1 MHNIY
6 NVIEL
11 KRGIYK
17 ICSQELME
25 EIASVP
31 RFENFYKDI
40 FELYNVKYDTETI
53 KQKRTFVA
61 AITKYFII
69 DRLPKDELT
78 VDDAKYSYMDSD
90 CYLKKDLQRVV
101 DDYFIIRQESSSNL
115 DFIQRYSKIYEDG
128 VIKDF
133 SKEISE
139 NREDS
144 LSVFSKVVEKLYYS
158 KDED

>member
-1 MHNIY
+1 
-6 NVIEL
+6 
-11 KRGIYK
+11 
-17 ICSQELME
+17 ME

-40 FELYNVKYDTETI
+40 FDIYSVEYDTETI

-69 DRLPKDELT
+69 DRLPKDELA
-78 VDDAKYSYMDSD
+78 VDDDKYSYMDSD

-101 DDYFIIRQESSSNL
+101 DDYFIIRQESSSNS

-139 NREDS
+139 NRDDS

>member
-1 MHNIY
+1 
-6 NVIEL
+6 
-11 KRGIYK
+11 
-17 ICSQELME
+17 ME

-40 FELYNVKYDTETI
+40 FELYNVEYDTETI

-69 DRLPKDELT
+69 DRLPKDELA
-78 VDDAKYSYMDSD
+78 VDDDKYSYMDSD

-101 DDYFIIRQESSSNL
+101 DDYFIIRQESSSNS

-139 NREDS
+139 NRDDS
-144 LSVFSKVVEKLYYS
+144 LSVFSKIVEKLYYS

>member
-1 MHNIY
+1 
-6 NVIEL
+6 
-11 KRGIYK
+11 
-17 ICSQELME
+17 ME

-40 FELYNVKYDTETI
+40 FELYNVEYDTETI

-78 VDDAKYSYMDSD
+78 IDDDKYSYMDSD

-101 DDYFIIRQESSSNL
+101 DDYFIIRQESSSDL

-139 NREDS
+139 NRDDS